1 MPSQFVSCLPA
12 RLFPALACA
21 ALLFAATAP
30 AHAQFGAP
38 PPGTQ
43 VKDASALKPPAGSR
57 VAIVEFADLE
67 CPACASANPLVKEA
81 VAKYKIPW
89 VRHDFLIPSHA
100 WSLSAAVNARW
111 FDTKSPALGN
121 EFRDQVGMLR
131 EFTQKFAQ
139 SHSIALPPS
148 LDPQSKLIAAVQ
160 SDNELGKRT
169 GIRVTPTLFV
179 VTAGGKG
186 APYIQVQDPSQLD
199 QVIAQALADTTPA
212 RPAAVKKKST
222 K

>member
-67 CPACASANPLVKEA
+67 CPACASANPLVK
-81 VAKYKIPW
+81 
-89 VRHDFLIPSHA
+89 
-100 WSLSAAVNARW
+100 
-111 FDTKSPALGN
+111 
-121 EFRDQVGMLR
+121 
-131 EFTQKFAQ
+131 
-139 SHSIALPPS
+139 
-148 LDPQSKLIAAVQ
+148 
-160 SDNELGKRT
+160 
-169 GIRVTPTLFV
+169 
-179 VTAGGKG
+179 
-186 APYIQVQDPSQLD
+186 
-199 QVIAQALADTTPA
+199 
-212 RPAAVKKKST
+212 
-222 K
+222 